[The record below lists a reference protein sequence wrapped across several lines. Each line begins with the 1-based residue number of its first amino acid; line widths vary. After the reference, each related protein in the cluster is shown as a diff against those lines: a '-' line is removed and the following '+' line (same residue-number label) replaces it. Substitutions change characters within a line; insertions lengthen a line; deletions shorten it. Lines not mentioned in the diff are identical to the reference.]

1 MLSFAIYTSCYRKA
15 IKNHPDVS
23 DVTSIVEKA
32 AHWFMSYSKDIFG
45 LLNLSTLAVLRDQT

>member
-15 IKNHPDVS
+15 IKNHP

-45 LLNLSTLAVLRDQT
+45 LLNLPTLAVLRDQT